1 MANIIVMAFMVHFF
15 FFLPANLLEQYVFPG
30 SITAAQETAAQQP

>member
-1 MANIIVMAFMVHFF
+1 MANIIVMAFMVI

-30 SITAAQETAAQQP
+30 SMTAAQETAAQQP

>member
-1 MANIIVMAFMVHFF
+1 MANIIVMALMVI
-15 FFLPANLLEQYVFPG
+15 FLPANLLEQYVFPG